1 MKVVDGLINAK
12 KPRPPNPKASPAG
25 FQWPKQGDADNKT
38 AEKLAASLQ
47 ELLPAKGW
55 KHTDLAK
62 HLWGTMGEA
71 DQPRNTAAARRWIV
85 AEHPIPNEETAGFV
99 AEVLDVSMARL
110 LDPKGKF
117 DPHPA
122 MIRPRSPNGVHAIK
136 TKSGVVKKVKVKP
149 KEKATVKAK
158 GKGNLTPS
166 GRDREKQRQYN
177 ANYRAKQAAEKTGK
191 RKYTRRALPPIVN
204 GAAVVPAHDP
214 NVWVLAPDVPVPDY
228 EFSSSEDH
236 PGHLKIVVN
245 AVVPHHR
252 AMAILHML
260 EHTVPVEVEGED

>member
-1 MKVVDGLINAK
+1 MKVVDGLLNAK

-71 DQPRNTAAARRWIV
+71 DQPRNTGVPRRWV
-85 AEHPIPNEETAGFV
+85 LAEHPIPNEETAGYL
-99 AEVLDVSMARL
+99 AEVLDVPMARL

-122 MIRPRSPNGVHAIK
+122 MIRPRSPNGIH
-136 TKSGVVKKVKVKP
+136 VVNGKKVP
-149 KEKATVKAK
+149 VKAK
-158 GKGNLTPS
+158 GKAKVVKKAEPKAAAKAK
-166 GRDREKQRQYN
+166 GRVHWTQLPKHKNHVHWTQKK
-177 ANYRAKQAAEKTGK
+177 ASSPAK
-191 RKYTRRALPPIVN
+191 RKYERKAIVN
-204 GAAVVPAHDP
+204 GAAVAPSTDP
-214 NVWVLAPDVPVPDY
+214 NLWILAPDVPVPEY

-245 AVVPHHR
+245 AIVPHHR

-260 EHTVPVEVEGED
+260 EHTVAVEVEGED